1 MGGLTSRNKGKRG
14 EREVV
19 KLSQPIVDNAYTSAG
34 LEPPILERN
43 LMQSHRG
50 GYDIVGLEFLALEV
64 KFQEQI
70 TINAWWRQTTEQA
83 GQNRVPVLIYRKS
96 RVAWRVVMYGT
107 LAAGVD
113 KLRVPV
119 DISLEDFL
127 VWFDARLSYELSRG

>member
-1 MGGLTSRNKGKRG
+1 
-14 EREVV
+14 
-19 KLSQPIVDNAYTSAG
+19 
-34 LEPPILERN
+34 
-43 LMQSHRG
+43 MQSHRG